1 LRFCPETCDGSN
13 LRRLRLG
20 LRGTAS
26 TNPSEAN
33 PSCAI
38 SFAFEVCPVAAS
50 FGLRLRILGAKYGS
64 VSFAIKVPI
73 QILGTQIDLGSVRR
87 HIEFGRP
94 QDSIDDEPTEV
105 LVSPVL
111 VEVRPSEPK
120 RAPTVGSIESPG
132 KDLFAAFVFL
142 RRLGAKNRIGGHCFE
157 DRR

>member
-1 LRFCPETCDGSN
+1 MCRPRQCRLFFVKNRWPQANPRASPLRFCPETCDGSN

-94 QDSIDDEPTEV
+94 QDS
-105 LVSPVL
+105 
-111 VEVRPSEPK
+111 
-120 RAPTVGSIESPG
+120 
-132 KDLFAAFVFL
+132 
-142 RRLGAKNRIGGHCFE
+142 
-157 DRR
+157 